1 LKNDFPNIKYIIA
14 GSGREL
20 KNLKKLVSDLNLNNT
35 VIFVDN
41 VNDAQKKYLF
51 KKTKLMIMP
60 TLDET
65 LNRSIEGFGISY
77 LEAAFFRIPS
87 IASNIGGTP
96 EAVINNKTGII
107 IDDIKLLHS
116 SIKQL
121 LIDEQ
126 KISNL
131 GMNAEKRAN
140 SSFLW
145 EKIVKQY
152 ISLIYELH
160 QSR

>member
-1 LKNDFPNIKYIIA
+1 
-14 GSGREL
+14 
-20 KNLKKLVSDLNLNNT
+20 
-35 VIFVDN
+35 
-41 VNDAQKKYLF
+41 
-51 KKTKLMIMP
+51 M
-60 TLDET
+60 DESKS
-65 LNRSIEGFGISY
+65 RSIEGFGISY
-77 LEAAFFRIPS
+77 LEAAFFGIPS
-87 IASNIGGTP
+87 IASNVGGTP

-126 KISNL
+126 KITNL